1 MAGGDEYYEDNIKQ
15 GKGIVSDT
23 WGSEVLIRE
32 VSFSEEESLSR
43 KLIEPSRAST
53 FWRNVLDI
61 CAGQK
66 GGQSK
71 GEQSDEW
78 GEW

>member
-23 WGSEVLIRE
+23 RGSEVLIRE

-53 FWRNVLDI
+53 F
-61 CAGQK
+61 
-66 GGQSK
+66 
-71 GEQSDEW
+71 
-78 GEW
+78 